1 VPLWFLPN
9 SLARQK
15 AKGEESER
23 HRNHSETIGARDS
36 ATRQA
41 QGGRIAA
48 ASGRPANLPIQMATA
63 FLAWND
69 RQNMLE
75 KYETAPE

>member
-1 VPLWFLPN
+1 
-9 SLARQK
+9 LARQK
-15 AKGEESER
+15 AKGEEPER

-41 QGGRIAA
+41 QIIGIAA
-48 ASGRPANLPIQMATA
+48 ASGPSTANLPIQRVTA

-69 RQNMLE
+69 GQNMLDE
-75 KYETAPE
+75 YETAQE